1 MLLPSSLSARWEE
14 EYTVR
19 MQLQERVHEL
29 QEVRAPHRL
38 GLPQSPPVPLGP
50 GAGSWSLL
58 PRLDLPPTLAVPLT
72 PGFLLA
78 VGSPGG

>member
-19 MQLQERVHEL
+19 IQLQERVHEL

-38 GLPQSPPVPLGP
+38 GFPQSSPCPSVLEPAPFPP
-50 GAGSWSLL
+50 SL
-58 PRLDLPPTLAVPLT
+58 
-72 PGFLLA
+72 
-78 VGSPGG
+78 S